1 LASNPN
7 KNRGYGTYFR
17 GRDTKK
23 MGLETDSYIPLIQRF
38 RPTCIETYAT
48 DEANSS

>member
-1 LASNPN
+1 MEPI
-7 KNRGYGTYFR
+7 FV
-17 GRDTKK
+17 DVIQKK